1 LNALTYQSHLLKTQV
16 QFLGDSMSY
25 TIQDV
30 NGCTKKLV
38 FNFDKVD
45 LSKEIKQAV
54 IAKQANSNLKGFR
67 KGKAP
72 LDMVQKLF
80 GPQIEN
86 DALHR
91 FISEQYYNAVQ
102 KENIRAVGYPEF
114 GNTKYE
120 SGKSVAFEATVE
132 IIPDFDL
139 KDYSKLSFKKDSET
153 VTDEDFETM
162 KKNYLAQ
169 KAEVSEVKDASATL
183 KKGDFAVFNFEG
195 EKADGSRPENMKAE
209 EYMLEIGSGQFIPG
223 FEDGMIGLKKGD
235 KKDIK
240 VTFPADYHE
249 ADLKN
254 APVTFHVEL
263 LEIKQK
269 NFPDFTDELAKEFG
283 FESVADFTTKNK
295 ERMTLQKKR
304 EVAQKLQQQILEKLI
319 EENAFDVPKALIEDQ
334 KESVRQELSRTL
346 KQQGFN
352 DQMITLYFE
361 RWDADVTSKATF
373 QVRSGLIL
381 DKLARKY
388 NVEAT
393 EADLDKKIEEM
404 VAQSGMKKE
413 EIAKFYKSN
422 ENIKKNLMYAI
433 REEKTFEALQKDVK
447 VS

>member
-1 LNALTYQSHLLKTQV
+1 
-16 QFLGDSMSY
+16 MSY
-25 TIQDV
+25 TVQDV

-45 LSKEIKQAV
+45 LSKEIKEALV
-54 IAKQANSNLKGFR
+54 AKQASSNLKGFR

-72 LDMVQKLF
+72 LDMVQKMF
-80 GPQIEN
+80 GPQVEN
-86 DALHR
+86 DALYR
-91 FISEQYYNAVQ
+91 FISEQYYNAVK
-102 KENIRAVGYPEF
+102 KENLRAVGYPQF

-132 IIPDFDL
+132 IIPEFDL

-153 VTDEDFETM
+153 VTDEDFQTL
-162 KKNYLAQ
+162 KNNYLSSKAQ
-169 KAEVSEVKDASATL
+169 VVEVTDASATL
-183 KKGDFAVFNFEG
+183 KKAQFAVFNFEG
-195 EKADGSRPENMKAE
+195 EKADGSKPDNMKAQ

-223 FEDGMIGLKKGD
+223 FEDGMIGMKKGE

-249 ADLKN
+249 EELKN

-263 LEIKQK
+263 LEIKEKQ
-269 NFPDFTDELAKEFG
+269 FPEFTDELAKEFG
-283 FESVADFTTKNK
+283 FESVTDFNTKNK
-295 ERMTLQKKR
+295 ERMAQQKKR
-304 EVAQKLQQQILEKLI
+304 EVTQKLQQEILEKLI
-319 EENAFDVPKALIEDQ
+319 SENQFDVPKALVDDQ
-334 KESVRQELSRTL
+334 KEGVKQDLSRTL

-352 DQMITLYFE
+352 DQMINLYFE
-361 RWDADVTSKATF
+361 RWDDDVTNKALF

-388 NVEAT
+388 NIEAT
-393 EADLDKKIEEM
+393 EADLDSKIEEM

-413 EIAKFYKSN
+413 EISKFYKSN
-422 ENIKKNLMYAI
+422 EGVKRNLMYAI
-433 REEKTFEALQKDVK
+433 REEKTFAALMKEMK

>member
-1 LNALTYQSHLLKTQV
+1 
-16 QFLGDSMSY
+16 MSY

-45 LSKEIKQAV
+45 LSSQIKAALM
-54 IAKQANSNLKGFR
+54 AKQQTSNLKGFR

-72 LDMVQKLF
+72 LEMVQKMF
-80 GPQIEN
+80 GPQVEN
-86 DALHR
+86 DALYR
-91 FISEQYYNAVQ
+91 FISEQYYEAMK
-102 KENIRAVGYPEF
+102 KENIRVVGYPQF

-120 SGKSVAFEATVE
+120 SGQSVAFEATVE
-132 IIPDFDL
+132 VIPDFEL
-139 KDYSKLSFKKDSET
+139 KDYSKLTFKKESEA
-153 VTDEDFETM
+153 VSEEDFETL
-162 KKNYLAQ
+162 KKNHLSN
-169 KAEVSEVKDASATL
+169 KAEIAEVKDANYQIA
-183 KKGDFAVFNFEG
+183 KGDHAVFNFEG
-195 EKADGSRPENMKAE
+195 EKADGTKPDNMKAQ

-223 FEDGMIGLKKGD
+223 FEDGMTGMKKGE

-249 ADLKN
+249 EDLKN

-269 NFPDFTDELAKEFG
+269 TFPEFTEELAKEFG
-283 FESVADFTTKNK
+283 FESIADFTAKNK
-295 ERMTLQKKR
+295 ERMATQKKR
-304 EVAQKLQQQILEKLI
+304 EVQAKLQQEILEKLI
-319 EENAFDVPKALIEDQ
+319 SENPIEVPKALVDDQ
-334 KESVRQELSRTL
+334 KESVKQELSRTL

-352 DQMITLYFE
+352 EQMIQLYFE
-361 RWDADVTSKATF
+361 RWNDDVTNKALF

-393 EADLDKKIEEM
+393 EADLDVKIEEM
-404 VAQSGMKKE
+404 VSQSGMKKD
-413 EIAKFYKSN
+413 EISKFYKSN
-422 ENIKKNLMYAI
+422 ENIKRNLMYAI
-433 REEKTFEALQKDVK
+433 REEKTFTALQKDMK

>member
-1 LNALTYQSHLLKTQV
+1 
-16 QFLGDSMSY
+16 MSY
-25 TIQDV
+25 TVESV

-45 LSKEIKQAV
+45 LSKEIKEALV
-54 IAKQANSNLKGFR
+54 AKQQNSNLKGFR

-86 DALHR
+86 DALYR
-91 FISEQYYNAVQ
+91 FISEQYYEAMQ
-102 KENIRAVGYPEF
+102 KEKLRAVGYPTF

-120 SGKSVAFEATVE
+120 SGKNVTFDATVE
-132 IIPDFDL
+132 IIPDFEL
-139 KDYSKLSFKKDSET
+139 KDYSKMTFKKESDKVSE
-153 VTDEDFETM
+153 EDFETL
-162 KKNYLAQ
+162 KKNYLSS
-169 KAEVSEVKDASATL
+169 KAEITEAKDANAKL
-183 KKGDFAVFNFEG
+183 AKGDFAVFNFVG
-195 EKADGSRPENMKAE
+195 EKADGSQPDNMKAD

-223 FEDGMIGLKKGD
+223 FEDGMIGMKKGE

-254 APVTFHVEL
+254 APVTFHVDL

-269 NFPDFTDELAKEFG
+269 NFPEFNDEMAKEFG
-283 FESVADFTTKNK
+283 FESVADFTDKNK
-295 ERMTLQKKR
+295 ERMAVQKKR
-304 EVAQKLQQQILEKLI
+304 EVESKLQQQILEKII
-319 EENAFDVPKALIEDQ
+319 EENQFEVPKALIEDQ
-334 KESVRQELSRTL
+334 KESVKQDLSKTL

-352 DQMITLYFE
+352 DQMIGLYFE
-361 RWDADVTSKATF
+361 RWNDDVTNKALF

-381 DKLARKY
+381 DKLAKKY

-393 EADLDKKIEEM
+393 EADLDVKLDEM

-413 EIAKFYKSN
+413 EISKFYKSN
-422 ENIKKNLMYAI
+422 ENVKKNLMYAI
-433 REEKTFEALQKDVK
+433 REEKTFQALMKDMK

>member
-1 LNALTYQSHLLKTQV
+1 
-16 QFLGDSMSY
+16 MSY

-45 LSKEIKQAV
+45 LSSQIKAALT
-54 IAKQANSNLKGFR
+54 AKQQNSNLKGFR

-72 LDMVQKLF
+72 LEMVQKLF
-80 GPQIEN
+80 GPQVEN
-86 DALHR
+86 DALYR
-91 FISEQYYNAVQ
+91 FISEQYYEAMK
-102 KENIRAVGYPEF
+102 KENIRVVGYPQF

-132 IIPDFDL
+132 VIPDFEL
-139 KDYSKLSFKKDSET
+139 KDYSKLTFKKDSEN
-153 VTDEDFETM
+153 VSEEDIETLR
-162 KKNYLAQ
+162 KNYLSN
-169 KAEVSEVKDASATL
+169 KAEISEVKDANHKLA
-183 KKGDFAVFNFEG
+183 KGDHAVFNFEG
-195 EKADGSRPENMKAE
+195 EKADGSKPDNMKAQ

-223 FEDGMIGLKKGD
+223 FEDGMMGMKKGE

-249 ADLKN
+249 EELKN

-269 NFPDFTDELAKEFG
+269 NFPEFTDELAKEFG
-283 FESVADFTTKNK
+283 FESVADFTAKNK
-295 ERMTLQKKR
+295 ERMVTQKKR
-304 EVAQKLQQQILEKLI
+304 EVQAKLQQEILEKLI
-319 EENAFDVPKALIEDQ
+319 AENQFEVPKALVDDQ
-334 KESVRQELSRTL
+334 KESVKQELSRTL

-352 DQMITLYFE
+352 DQMIQLYFE
-361 RWDADVTSKATF
+361 RWDADVTSKALF

-393 EADLDKKIEEM
+393 EADLDAKIEEM
-404 VAQSGMKKE
+404 VSQSGMKKD
-413 EIAKFYKSN
+413 EISKFYKSN
-422 ENIKKNLMYAI
+422 ENIKRNLMYAI
-433 REEKTFEALQKDVK
+433 REEKTFAALQKDMK

>member
-1 LNALTYQSHLLKTQV
+1 
-16 QFLGDSMSY
+16 MSY
-25 TIQDV
+25 TIQNV

-45 LSKEIKQAV
+45 LSKEIKEALV
-54 IAKQANSNLKGFR
+54 AKQQSSNLKGFR

-72 LDMVQKLF
+72 LPMVQQLF
-80 GPQIEN
+80 GPQVEN
-86 DALHR
+86 DALYR
-91 FISEQYYNAVQ
+91 FISEQYYEAMK
-102 KENIRAVGYPEF
+102 KENIRAVGYPQF

-132 IIPDFDL
+132 IIPDFEL
-139 KDYSKLSFKKDSET
+139 KDYSKLSFKKESDK
-153 VTDEDFETM
+153 VTEEDFETL
-162 KKNYLAQ
+162 KNNYLAP
-169 KAEVSEVKDASATL
+169 KAEVAEVKDANATL
-183 KKGDFAVFNFEG
+183 KKGDHAVFNFEG
-195 EKADGSRPENMKAE
+195 EKADGSKPDNMKAE

-223 FEDGMIGLKKGD
+223 FEDGMIGMKKGQ

-249 ADLKN
+249 ADLKD

-269 NFPDFTDELAKEFG
+269 NFPEFTDELAKEFG
-283 FESVADFTTKNK
+283 FESVADFNTKNR
-295 ERMTLQKKR
+295 ERMTVQKKR
-304 EVAQKLQQQILEKLI
+304 EVTSKLQQQILEKLI
-319 EENAFDVPKALIEDQ
+319 EENQFDVPKALIDDQ
-334 KESVRQELSRTL
+334 KEGVKQDLTRNL

-361 RWDADVTSKATF
+361 RWDADVTSKALF

-381 DKLARKY
+381 DKLAKKF

-393 EADLDKKIEEM
+393 EADLDAKIEEM

-422 ENIKKNLMYAI
+422 DNVKRNLMYSI
-433 REEKTFEALQKDVK
+433 REEKTFENLMKEVK